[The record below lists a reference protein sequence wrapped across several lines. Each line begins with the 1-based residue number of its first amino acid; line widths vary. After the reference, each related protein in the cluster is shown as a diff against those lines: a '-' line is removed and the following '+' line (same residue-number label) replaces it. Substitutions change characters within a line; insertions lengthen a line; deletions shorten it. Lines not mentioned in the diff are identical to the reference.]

1 MDTSPTPRP
10 LTYDEKR
17 ASEAAFLGLPAHP
30 SWTQGA
36 QRIYAQ
42 LTQALAKKQPPT
54 DLLHEGLCP
63 RQFSLP
69 VVNETTNLT
78 PDLCQVW
85 HLSLHAPT
93 EQHLFVLDPQ
103 HPIKD
108 VVQT

>member
-42 LTQALAKKQPPT
+42 LTQTLAKKQPPT

-63 RQFSLP
+63 R
-69 VVNETTNLT
+69 
-78 PDLCQVW
+78 LC
-85 HLSLHAPT
+85 HFLSPT
-93 EQHLFVLDPQ
+93 RP
-103 HPIKD
+103 P
-108 VVQT
+108 T

>member
-63 RQFSLP
+63 RQ
-69 VVNETTNLT
+69 
-78 PDLCQVW
+78 
-85 HLSLHAPT
+85 LSLHGPT
-93 EQHLFVLDPQ
+93 EQHIFVLDPQ
-103 HPIKD
+103 HP
-108 VVQT
+108 